1 MTAESFDPEIAA
13 LAEQL
18 DAQRPRPSHT
28 LRQRVRGVLVA
39 GLRERALRRQSV
51 WLVTS
56 GAIVI
61 AMAAVLA
68 IVTSP

>member
-1 MTAESFDPEIAA
+1 MTDESFDPEIAA

-28 LRQRVRGVLVA
+28 LRQRVRGVLVT

-56 GAIVI
+56 GAIVMTI
-61 AMAAVLA
+61 ALILAAG
-68 IVTSP
+68 TSG